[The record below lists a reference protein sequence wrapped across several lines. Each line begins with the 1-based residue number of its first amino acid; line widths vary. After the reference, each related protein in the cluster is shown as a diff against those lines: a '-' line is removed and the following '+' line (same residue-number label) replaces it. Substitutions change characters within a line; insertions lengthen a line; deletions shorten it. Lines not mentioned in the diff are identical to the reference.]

1 MLHCIQ
7 RFTGYDRM
15 LGVSA
20 VLLQSKLQNDIV
32 PVLSKTFVAWP
43 ALHQVV
49 KLTYMIK
56 EANL

>member
-1 MLHCIQ
+1 
-7 RFTGYDRM
+7 M